1 MPEKTIDE
9 IIHILMNSLYLE
21 ESRMGEEW
29 IASISPLETGNGILV
44 KTHKNSSFKI
54 LIMNSME

>member
-29 IASISPLETGNGILV
+29 ISPLETGNGILV